1 MNCGLRIVDCGLDC
15 GLKVALVTLVLSTS
29 AFAQGR
35 PQADDETRPAPF
47 GASDLVEK
55 GSDLD
60 EALGVGNWERAEQLL
75 LKKIEAAPQSA
86 ELLKLLARVF
96 LADRRPLNAAI
107 AIKKAEAI
115 APLDSQTRYELAIAY
130 LSMNHGDWARPE
142 LEKLEAADPAN
153 PLYQVPGSA
162 GSITTPVAT
171 RRPPSASK
179 RSSKPTTRS

>member
-60 EALGVGNWERAEQLL
+60 EALGVGNWELAEQLL

-142 LEKLEAADPAN
+142 LENLA
-153 PLYQVPGSA
+153 
-162 GSITTPVAT
+162 
-171 RRPPSASK
+171 
-179 RSSKPTTRS
+179 KPTRPIR